1 MQRKKR
7 EQQSTSEL
15 SYPASA
21 IRPLNRETVF
31 SEHCA
36 AGMCRA
42 RGMACNSLG
51 IPTLEIHR
59 HLVCQNS
66 IAFILFHFKFYF
78 YFLNHPY

>member
-1 MQRKKR
+1 MQTKKK
-7 EQQSTSEL
+7 EQQFTSEL

-21 IRPLNRETVF
+21 SRPINRETVF
-31 SEHCA
+31 SDHYA
-36 AGMCRA
+36 AGIFRA
-42 RGMACNSLG
+42 WGMAYNSLG

-78 YFLNHPY
+78 YFF